1 MYGIVTYI
9 WLICMVLMEVN
20 IPCMDAMAYMFPFGF
35 ADCYSINLGQH
46 SMVPPTPHNK
56 QRPTWFHPK
65 IQKKPGPPCKETGTG
80 IIQEFL
86 SKKKPGISFHWEV
99 NK

>member
-1 MYGIVTYI
+1 MH
-9 WLICMVLMEVN
+9 
-20 IPCMDAMAYMFPFGF
+20 DAMAYMFPFGF

-46 SMVPPTPHNK
+46 SMVPPSPHNK

-86 SKKKPGISFHWEV
+86 SKKKLESVSTG
-99 NK
+99 K